1 MLKIT
6 NAKNKNLII
15 WSWFTVK
22 KWPSNFWRKKYV
34 AKWYTINKLTW
45 KTQTHTLCDKL
56 CQWLATG
63 WWFSPGI
70 PVSSINKTDRHDQTE
85 ILLKVALNT
94 ITLSFKIKWSIP
106 DKENVYKCKHS
117 QTCIKQSPFG
127 RRKSG
132 LIKQVTSW

>member
-1 MLKIT
+1 
-6 NAKNKNLII
+6 LII
-15 WSWFTVK
+15 WSWFTGK
-22 KWPSNFWRKKYV
+22 KRPSNFWRKKYV

-70 PVSSINKTDRHDQTE
+70 PVSSTNKTDRHDKTE

-94 ITLSFKIKWSIP
+94 ITLSRKQIISFQLENFFHVNLFIVYHFATYFFLQKLDGRFLPVNQLQIIK
-106 DKENVYKCKHS
+106 
-117 QTCIKQSPFG
+117 FLFLALG
-127 RRKSG
+127 
-132 LIKQVTSW
+132 